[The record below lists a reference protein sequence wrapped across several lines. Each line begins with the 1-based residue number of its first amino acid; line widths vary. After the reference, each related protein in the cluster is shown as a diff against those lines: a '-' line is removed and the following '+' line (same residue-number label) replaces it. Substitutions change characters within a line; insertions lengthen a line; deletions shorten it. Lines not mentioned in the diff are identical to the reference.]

1 MGHVCL
7 ELLCPHIYHSILEIL
22 IISYIFFFIKTL
34 GICSK
39 LDLLWDGWTTM
50 SEKIPLNLNV
60 LSDLYEEVVILA
72 VL

>member
-1 MGHVCL
+1 M
-7 ELLCPHIYHSILEIL
+7 
-22 IISYIFFFIKTL
+22 L
-34 GICSK
+34 GICLK

-72 VL
+72 IL

>member
-1 MGHVCL
+1 M
-7 ELLCPHIYHSILEIL
+7 
-22 IISYIFFFIKTL
+22 L
-34 GICSK
+34 GICLK

-50 SEKIPLNLNV
+50 SEKIPHNLNV